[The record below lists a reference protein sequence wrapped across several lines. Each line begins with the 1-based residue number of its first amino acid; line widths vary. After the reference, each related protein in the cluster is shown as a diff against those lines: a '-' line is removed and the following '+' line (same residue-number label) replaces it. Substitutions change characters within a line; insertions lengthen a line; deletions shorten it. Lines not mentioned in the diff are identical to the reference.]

1 MTLNPEQLIA
11 VQKTE
16 GRVLI
21 LAGAGTGKTRV
32 LTMRMAYLIQKGVSP
47 QSILGLTFTNKAAE
61 EMRERLALLI
71 GAKEAIKV
79 TLATF
84 HSFCMQVLKAE
95 ISLLGYTESFTLYS
109 EKDIERLVK
118 LLARDILNHEGELP
132 SISESLNTLQWA
144 KCRGLAPSSLP
155 KKGHTWLDT
164 FNETLYTRLLESMKV
179 YNAIDFDHLLTLT
192 VDLFKKFPA
201 VLKKYQQRFLYIM
214 IDEYQDTNTVQ
225 FQLAAQMASLYQNL
239 CVVGDDDQS
248 IYGWRGAE
256 VENILSFD
264 NATVIKLEQ
273 NYRSTQ
279 TILQAANEVIQK
291 NRSRHPKRLWSALD
305 IGDPIEVFHAPT
317 EEKEAQAVIYRLN
330 KLRETRGWK
339 WSDLAILYRSN
350 ALSRPFEAAL
360 MQYRWKEDSLWHKG
374 IPYQIFGG
382 TAFYERREIKDLL
395 AYLRLIVNP
404 LDSEALLRII
414 NVPRRGIGEQTLG
427 ILTQVQ
433 RSSGKPLLELLKDA
447 ELYVDD
453 NQTLHAKAKEN
464 MHSFYLFYQE
474 AVKIFQTLPLDSA
487 MEWLLETINYKKAID
502 EEVKSERMRDFK
514 WENVRELVDSMSR
527 YALEENHSLHAF
539 VTTLSLNDHNL
550 FKKKGQHTDAVQMMT
565 LHSSKGLEFK
575 GVFIIG
581 LEEGLLPHEKSVK
594 ENGIEEERRLFYV
607 GITRAQQKLT
617 LSMSRQRQK
626 MGKLQTSSPC
636 QFLFDIPKQ
645 LIVTTTWD
653 Q

>member
-1 MTLNPEQLIA
+1 
-11 VQKTE
+11 
-16 GRVLI
+16 VLI

-32 LTMRMAYLIQKGVSP
+32 LTTRIAYLIQQGISP

-61 EMRERLALLI
+61 EMRERLAALI
-71 GAKEAIKV
+71 GSKESSKV

-84 HSFCMQVLKAE
+84 HSFCMQILKAE

-132 SISESLNTLQWA
+132 SIGETFAAVQWA
-144 KCRGLAPSSLP
+144 KCRGLAPGSLP
-155 KKGHTWLDT
+155 KKGHDWLDT
-164 FNETLYTRLLESMKV
+164 FNETLYKRLLECMKV
-179 YNAIDFDHLLTLT
+179 YNAIDFDHLLKLT
-192 VDLFKKFPA
+192 VDLFAQFPS
-201 VLKKYQQRFLYIM
+201 VLEKYQQRFRYIM

-225 FQLAAQMASLYQNL
+225 FQLATQMASLYQNL

-264 NATVIKLEQ
+264 NAAVIKLEQ

-291 NRSRHPKRLWSALD
+291 NHSRHPKRLWSALD
-305 IGDPIEVFHAPT
+305 TGDPIEVFHAPT
-317 EEKEAQAVIYRLN
+317 EEKEAEAVVYRLN

-350 ALSRPFEAAL
+350 ALSRPLEAAL
-360 MQYRWKEDSLWHKG
+360 MQHRWKEGSLWHKG
-374 IPYQIFGG
+374 IPYQISGG

-404 LDSEALLRII
+404 LDGEALLRII

-427 ILTQVQ
+427 ILTQIH
-433 RSSGKPLLELLKDA
+433 RSTGMPLLNLLMEADRHTDPNHA
-447 ELYVDD
+447 
-453 NQTLHAKAKEN
+453 LHAKAKEN
-464 MHSFYLFYQE
+464 IRAFCELYKE
-474 AVKIFQTLPLDSA
+474 AVKTFQSLPMDGA
-487 MEWLLETINYKKAID
+487 MEWLVRTINYKKAIE
-502 EEVKSERMRDFK
+502 EEVKSDRMRDFK
-514 WENVRELVDSMSR
+514 WQNVEEFIASMSGQDT
-527 YALEENHSLHAF
+527 SLHEF
-539 VTTLSLNDHNL
+539 VTTLSLNDHNP
-550 FKKKGQHTDAVQMMT
+550 FKKKGQHIDAVQMMT

-581 LEEGLLPHEKSVK
+581 LEEGLLPHEKSVQ

-617 LSMSRQRQK
+617 LSMSRVRQR
-626 MGKLQTSSPC
+626 MGQQSTSSPC
-636 QFLFDIPKQ
+636 QFLFDISKN
-645 LIVTTTWD
+645 LVVNTGWD